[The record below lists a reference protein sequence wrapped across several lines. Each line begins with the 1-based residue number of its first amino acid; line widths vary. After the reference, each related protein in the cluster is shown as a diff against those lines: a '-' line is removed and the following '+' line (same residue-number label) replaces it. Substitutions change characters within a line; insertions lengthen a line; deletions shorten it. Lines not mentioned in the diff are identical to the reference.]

1 MQGLCAG
8 YGEIQVLWGIDVMV
22 RRGEITA
29 LIGSNGAGKTTLMRA
44 LSGLIPID
52 GPAIISPKARTSPAI
67 APQQILAHGIVHVP
81 EGRRLFGAMSVE
93 ENLLMGAYARR
104 AGRAELK
111 RDLDRVYAT
120 FPKLRERR
128 KQAAATLSGGEQ
140 QMCAIGRGLM
150 SAPLLLMIDELSLG
164 LSPLLVEQLVA
175 ALRAL
180 NAEGMSILLVEQDV
194 TIALDLCH
202 RAFVMDMGRIVRT
215 GSGSGAVRRS
225 DHPRCLSRRA
235 SGMTFVQ
242 QNPSI
247 HSIQRGAMIKTVE
260 APGSGYRF
268 MPGVSQYS
276 CGIAALAG
284 HLPSSACGSQI
295 RCR

>member
-1 MQGLCAG
+1 MASSLILELKGLCAG
-8 YGEIQVLWGIDVMV
+8 YGEIQVLWGIDLDVC
-22 RRGEITA
+22 RGEITA

-44 LSGLIPID
+44 LSGLIPTTAGYYFSEGRD
-52 GPAIISPKARTSPAI
+52 LTGDDAAE
-67 APQQILAHGIVHVP
+67 ILARGIVHVP

-104 AGRAELK
+104 ASRADIK

-128 KQAAATLSGGEQ
+128 GQAAATLSGGEQ

-180 NAEGMSILLVEQDV
+180 NAEGTSILLVEQDV
-194 TIALDLCH
+194 TTALDLCH
-202 RAFVMDMGRIVRT
+202 RAFVMDMGRIVRA
-215 GSGSGAVRRS
+215 GSGPELLADPIVR
-225 DHPRCLSRRA
+225 DAYL
-235 SGMTFVQ
+235 
-242 QNPSI
+242 
-247 HSIQRGAMIKTVE
+247 
-260 APGSGYRF
+260 
-268 MPGVSQYS
+268 GVLQE
-276 CGIAALAG
+276 
-284 HLPSSACGSQI
+284 
-295 RCR
+295 